1 MTHNATRAFVAF
13 VAFAAAV
20 FAGYDAWTLDRRET
34 AALQGARSFDARIA
48 EALLITERLRSA
60 QQSYVAEG
68 QGSEFWISRADES
81 FARLDRAVTA
91 LAGAAINAELRDG
104 VRNAAAAFEDVR
116 RIDGRARQWV
126 RSNQRLMASD
136 LIFTENLAASAT
148 FIERLAGLR
157 DGQRDAVE
165 TQLASIKQRQ
175 FYAMTG
181 SAAVVLIAVLLLTPA
196 VRPLRPE
203 DTREALRVLIAKNS
217 PPLLRAEPAPRA
229 TTSQISPISESAVAD
244 ASATAADSSDVT
256 RRPSSTQTE
265 ASPVRQ
271 RTLDIEAA
279 AGVCSELAR
288 VLDPADLPALLARA
302 AGVIGARGLIVWVAD
317 TAGSMLFPTLS
328 VGYTPGAL
336 ERMGG
341 IRRDADNAAAA
352 AYRHGDV
359 QVVPARNGGPGAI
372 VAPIVA
378 TDGCVGV
385 LAAEVATGDEDEMDR
400 RAVASILAAQ
410 LATIV
415 TAVPEERQ
423 ALRSMDSGWAAG

>member
-1 MTHNATRAFVAF
+1 
-13 VAFAAAV
+13 
-20 FAGYDAWTLDRRET
+20 
-34 AALQGARSFDARIA
+34 
-48 EALLITERLRSA
+48 
-60 QQSYVAEG
+60 
-68 QGSEFWISRADES
+68 
-81 FARLDRAVTA
+81 
-91 LAGAAINAELRDG
+91 
-104 VRNAAAAFEDVR
+104 
-116 RIDGRARQWV
+116 
-126 RSNQRLMASD
+126 
-136 LIFTENLAASAT
+136 
-148 FIERLAGLR
+148 
-157 DGQRDAVE
+157 
-165 TQLASIKQRQ
+165 
-175 FYAMTG
+175 
-181 SAAVVLIAVLLLTPA
+181 
-196 VRPLRPE
+196 
-203 DTREALRVLIAKNS
+203 
-217 PPLLRAEPAPRA
+217 
-229 TTSQISPISESAVAD
+229 
-244 ASATAADSSDVT
+244 
-256 RRPSSTQTE
+256 
-265 ASPVRQ
+265 VRQ